1 MAESKFKS
9 MMNSLS
15 SNASVLY
22 ELTPEENQSLKSTLV
37 QMFIDVQAVCQKYS
51 LIIMLGGGSALG
63 CVRHHGFIP
72 WDDDLDLMMPRSDY
86 QVFKSVFE
94 K

>member
-1 MAESKFKS
+1 MAESKFKA

-15 SNASVLY
+15 SNASVLC

-51 LIIMLGGGSALG
+51 LIIMLGGGS
-63 CVRHHGFIP
+63 
-72 WDDDLDLMMPRSDY
+72 S
-86 QVFKSVFE
+86 
-94 K
+94 